1 MFPSL
6 KVKLLLL
13 VLFLPLPI
21 PLKVNADEEDF
32 LNVLKNNKTL
42 V

>member
-13 VLFLPLPI
+13 VLFLPFPI

>member
-13 VLFLPLPI
+13 VLFLLLPT
-21 PLKVNADEEDF
+21 PLKVNAVEEDF
-32 LNVLKNNKTL
+32 LNVLKNNKIL